1 LTSIDKVKEMKTT
14 KKDWE
19 KKNKKKR
26 RKDEEQE
33 KLLSIEDR
41 GQNVSVTN
49 LR

>member
-14 KKDWE
+14 KKDWQ
-19 KKNKKKR
+19 KKIRKR
-26 RKDEEQE
+26 RKDEEQQ